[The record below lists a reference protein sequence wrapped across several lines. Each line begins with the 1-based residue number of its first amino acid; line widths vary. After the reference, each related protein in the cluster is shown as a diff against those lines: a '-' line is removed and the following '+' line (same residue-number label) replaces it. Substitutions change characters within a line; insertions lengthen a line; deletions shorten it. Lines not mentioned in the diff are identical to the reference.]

1 MDGGLRTS
9 RPSKA
14 NTRGAYPTID
24 TMSGELQGDSVLV
37 ADESEASQIYNRGYY
52 GSPVSGGGLKLTLLE
67 ALYLVE
73 GDRLQLTSR
82 GRPVS
87 HERLLRAANTAY
99 PNFVISYVVYRD
111 LRQRGYVVKENRE
124 PLDFM
129 VYPRGGGPKKTPS
142 LFWVAAISERA
153 VFDMEVLIHQL
164 RKVSSLRKKLLL
176 AVVDEE
182 SDLTYYGVKE
192 AFPRGKWQRA
202 ELGGRTEVFLTEDR
216 ATVVDGQQAQ
226 ALYEEGFYGKMVGR
240 RLQLSL
246 IETVY
251 LMKGGSLAVRNAKSG
266 RMLTLESV
274 LRKARRIQ
282 SDFDLRLRTYEN
294 LRERGIVVKTG
305 FKYGSHFRA
314 YEGDPEKHHAKYLIH
329 AFPAGFKGMWPE
341 ISRAVRLAHGVKKEI
356 LFGEAGE
363 KITYLK
369 LQRIRP

>member
-1 MDGGLRTS
+1 MGRGMQIPRQ
-9 RPSKA
+9 SKA

-24 TMSGELQGDSVLV
+24 KMTGELQGASVLV
-37 ADESEASQIYNRGYY
+37 ADEAEASQIYNRGYY
-52 GSPVSGGGLKLTLLE
+52 GSPVSGGGLNLTLLE

-73 GDRLQLTSR
+73 GDRLRLTSR
-82 GRPVS
+82 GRQVS
-87 HERLLRAANTAY
+87 HERLLRAANAAY

-153 VFDMEVLIHQL
+153 VFDMGTLIHQL

-192 AFPRGKWQRA
+192 VFPRGRWQHA
-202 ELGGRTEVFLTEDR
+202 DHGGRIMAFLTEDR
-216 ATVVDGQQAQ
+216 ATIVDEQQAQ
-226 ALYEEGFYGKMVGR
+226 SLYEEGFYGKMVGR

-251 LMKGGSLAVRNAKSG
+251 LMKGGSLSVRNAKSG
-266 RMLTLESV
+266 RSLTLESV

-282 SDFDLRLRTYEN
+282 PDFDLRLRTYEN

-363 KITYLK
+363 KLTYLK